1 MSGSP
6 KSSALISACLH
17 AGAIVLIVSVTSV
30 PSKIAV
36 HLPDRRFTP
45 LVLPQYRALVPRP
58 HDGGGGGGQHDLTPA
73 RFGQLPRLATHEFV
87 APTTH
92 PPRSEAQIMIEPA
105 LLAADPPLNQ
115 AKIDISLLGS
125 PSGVHFGDSG
135 GRGDG
140 GGIGDG
146 HHGGVGDHS
155 GPGSG
160 PKDGEGVGWS
170 GGPGGGGS
178 GKITAPVLL
187 WKTEPEYSEEARRAK
202 YQGTVVLRIEIDQQG
217 KPCNAKVLQSLGL
230 GLDERAVDTVMK
242 WKFKAAMQDGKPVV
256 SVATIEVSFR
266 LL

>member
-17 AGAIVLIVSVTSV
+17 AGAILLIVSVTSV

-36 HLPDRRFTP
+36 HVPDRLFTP
-45 LVLPQYRALVPRP
+45 LVQPPYRTIAPPQ
-58 HDGGGGGGQHDLTPA
+58 HEGGGGGGQHDLTPA
-73 RFGQLPRLATHEFV
+73 RFGPPPRLATHEFV
-87 APTTH
+87 PPTTH
-92 PPRSEAQIMIEPA
+92 PPESESQIMIEPA
-105 LLAADPPLNQ
+105 LLASNPPLNQ

-125 PSGVHFGDSG
+125 PNGVHLGDSG

-140 GGIGDG
+140 GGIGNG
-146 HHGGVGDHS
+146 HHGGIGDNI

-160 PKDGEGVGWS
+160 PRDGEGVGCC
-170 GGPGGGGS
+170 GPGGGGS
-178 GKITAPVLL
+178 GRITAPVLL

-217 KPCNAKVLQSLGL
+217 KPRNAKVLQSLGL